1 MPSRTKNDPLP
12 KGGRID
18 LKTTISPREY
28 AEVKM
33 YQHLEGSKCPTMI
46 DLTNKLLR
54 NYIVKR
60 REEYRKLGMLD
71 AMLNRLK

>member
-1 MPSRTKNDPLP
+1 MGRRSKNDPLP
-12 KGGRID
+12 REGRID

-28 AEVKM
+28 AEVRM
-33 YQHLEGSKCPTMI
+33 YQEIECPTMI
-46 DLTNKLLR
+46 DLMNKLLR

-60 REEYRKLGMLD
+60 RENYRDLGMLD